1 MKNLILITLFFI
13 SSLSCK
19 SQIIPIEKEIEYQNQ
34 GKSYPAGTN
43 YIKDV
48 NNLLDKYTGTW
59 KGALD
64 GINYEI
70 QVIKA
75 TTQFQGMKSDN
86 LFIKMY
92 ITKTD
97 GTVLEDTRALPIDNL
112 DVIQGRYL
120 NGLVYN
126 LTYYGRDYK
135 CGQSGDVFIQ
145 VVDNSNGKQLRVSAS
160 WDHIGLAKEDCPNG
174 RTKLILPKKII
185 LNKQ

>member
-1 MKNLILITLFFI
+1 MKKSIFITLFFI
-13 SSLSCK
+13 SALSCK
-19 SQIIPIEKEIEYQNQ
+19 AQIVPIEKVIEYIDAN
-34 GKSYPAGTN
+34 KSYPKGTN

-59 KGALD
+59 KGTLD

-70 QVIKA
+70 QVFKA
-75 TTQFQGMKSDN
+75 TTAPRIIKTDR

-97 GTVLEDTRALPIDNL
+97 GTVLEDTRTLPIENPL
-112 DVIQGRYL
+112 VIQGDYL

-126 LTYYGRDYK
+126 LRYYGRDFK

-160 WDHIGLAKEDCPNG
+160 WDHISLAKEDCPSG